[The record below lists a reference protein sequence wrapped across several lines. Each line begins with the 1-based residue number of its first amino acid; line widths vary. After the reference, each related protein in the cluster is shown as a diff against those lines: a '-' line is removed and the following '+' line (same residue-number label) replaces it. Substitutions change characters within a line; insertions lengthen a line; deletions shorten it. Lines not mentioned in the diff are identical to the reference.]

1 MLKKVLLTNIYS
13 GKTVEVLVEAD
24 TDERAILA
32 SGKAPNETA
41 KVIDISG
48 LDAWLQKNT
57 SPKPSLDERVA
68 FFSGL
73 ARCLDRN
80 ISTLKSLQLIAG
92 QLRSPRYR
100 GAIAE
105 IASDISSGDRFSDAL
120 AKHPD
125 LFSDET
131 LALVRAGE
139 ESGRLSEIFYQI
151 ANSQKKTL
159 RILKKLKSGL
169 IYPAIVLVLA
179 VVVVIVMSFTLVP
192 AISKLYSSMNVNL
205 PVATRIMMAFSDILL
220 KQPWMAILPFVG
232 LYYFFK
238 NWGKIYSIP
247 QVQRAFLGIPTI
259 GTILLKAAATVSF
272 RVLATLLQANVRILT
287 ALEITAASAPHVDF
301 REFFLRVRS
310 HIAEGSSLPEAFLL
324 ESHWL
329 GQDGR
334 IISAMVQ
341 IAAETGSANELLD
354 QLASDYEEELD
365 NISNQIDK
373 IIEPFTLV
381 AMGTIVGFLIYAIYG
396 PIFNL
401 SNVVLPKRPGQQ
413 PPAAQMPR

>member
-1 MLKKVLLTNIYS
+1 MLKKVLLTNIVS
-13 GKTVEVLVEAD
+13 GKTVEVFVEAD
-24 TDERAILA
+24 SDERAILA

-41 KVIDISG
+41 KVQDVSGIDE
-48 LDAWLQKNT
+48 WLIKTT
-57 SPKPSLDERVA
+57 SSKPSLDERVA
-68 FFSGL
+68 FFAGL

-92 QLRSPRYR
+92 QMKSPRYR

-192 AISKLYSSMNVNL
+192 AISKLYSSMNVKL
-205 PVATRIMMAFSDILL
+205 PLATIIMIGFSNILL
-220 KQPWMAILPFVG
+220 KQPWLAILPFVG

-247 QVQRAFLGIPTI
+247 SVQKFFVGLPTV
-259 GTILLKAAATVSF
+259 GKILQKAAATVCF

-287 ALEITAASAPHVDF
+287 ALEITAASAPLIDY
-301 REFFLRVRS
+301 REFFLRVRV
-310 HIAEGSSLPEAFLL
+310 HISEGSSLPEAFLQ

-329 GQDGR
+329 GSDGR
-334 IISAMVQ
+334 IISALVQ
-341 IAAETGSANELLD
+341 ISAETGSANELLE

-381 AMGTIVGFLIYAIYG
+381 TMGAIVGFLIYAIYG

-401 SNVVLPKRPGQQ
+401 SNVVLPKKPGQQ
-413 PPAAQMPR
+413 PPAAQVPR